1 MQVRHD
7 GDMVQSQASGSRNG
21 GGREMMK
28 DLVIGSMWGK
38 AERSIRVACLGNRTG
53 GEMRRGTG
61 LCGTEIPF

>member
-28 DLVIGSMWGK
+28 DLVISCMWGK

-53 GEMRRGTG
+53 GEMRRGAG
-61 LCGTEIPF
+61 LCGTGIPF